1 MKNLTFNIICSL
13 LFGIERGFQRD
24 KYIDYFQQMLEGMWS
39 VPLNL
44 PFTRFNCSLK
54 ASAKVQELLKELL
67 QEKRVQLLK
76 GAAPNQDLLSC
87 LLTIRDE
94 DGQELISEKEIIDNT
109 MLVMVA
115 GHDTSSVLIT
125 FMVRLLANDPTVY
138 EAVLKGIFITR
149 FCRVLLNYE
158 QINL

>member
-1 MKNLTFNIICSL
+1 
-13 LFGIERGFQRD
+13 
-24 KYIDYFQQMLEGMWS
+24 MLEGMWS

-44 PFTRFNCSLK
+44 PFTRFNRSLK

-67 QEKRVQLLK
+67 EEKRVQLLK